1 MHSIFETGERIFV
14 AGGRDVVSIDLFS
27 LFICGILDLLESS
40 RVLSEELGE
49 PAAHN
54 VNEVCTMGAGGILVQ
69 LQDHVRLFQARQ
81 IDATAN
87 SQSLI
92 LLVLFNDTFR
102 VGCRHAGGILR
113 GTGVCFYLVRILGLW
128 LLSLGL
134 FTCFVCCRT
143 TLIYLH
149 LLLLCV
155 KLRVGDCSLGNLDA
169 HDSLLIRV
177 LLDHDFLFDALG
189 VLGCDVSFL
198 NSNPGSYLNAP
209 RWHHQLNLG
218 SETVGAE

>member
-1 MHSIFETGERIFV
+1 MVRRMHSIFETGERIFV
-14 AGGRDVVSIDLFS
+14 AGGLDVVSIDLFS

-49 PAAHN
+49 PAAQN

-69 LQDHVRLFQARQ
+69 LQDHVRLFQTRQ

-113 GTGVCFYLVRILGLW
+113 GTGVCSLLIRILGL
-128 LLSLGL
+128 
-134 FTCFVCCRT
+134 
-143 TLIYLH
+143 
-149 LLLLCV
+149 
-155 KLRVGDCSLGNLDA
+155 
-169 HDSLLIRV
+169 
-177 LLDHDFLFDALG
+177 
-189 VLGCDVSFL
+189 
-198 NSNPGSYLNAP
+198 
-209 RWHHQLNLG
+209 
-218 SETVGAE
+218 